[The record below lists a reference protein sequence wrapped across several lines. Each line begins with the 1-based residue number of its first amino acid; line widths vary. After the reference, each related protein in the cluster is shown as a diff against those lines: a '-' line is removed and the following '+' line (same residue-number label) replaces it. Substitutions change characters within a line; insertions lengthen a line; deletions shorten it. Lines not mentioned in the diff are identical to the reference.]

1 MISSQIYVRL
11 FRTFSLEKHKII
23 PKKVLISYHM
33 ISYLHI
39 LSKHVHILMYKLSEC
54 WRFHQFCARP
64 RLVDE
69 GKLSFRIICIFSA
82 TLLIS
87 CKSILFLVLWNRS
100 IPREIF
106 LYLVNVNQIPQAI
119 VFGVIEKRLKPSWI
133 LWSVSLSIHASL
145 FVVFFIRPKSNHCLA
160 LSLSQS
166 LCALVWIQIVV
177 FGLMDFSKIL
187 HQFVKIGKWISLR

>member
-1 MISSQIYVRL
+1 MSIYWCTSWVNVDVSINFVLGRDWLMKENWVFASFAFLVQTL
-11 FRTFSLEKHKII
+11 F
-23 PKKVLISYHM
+23 
-33 ISYLHI
+33 
-39 LSKHVHILMYKLSEC
+39 
-54 WRFHQFCARP
+54 
-64 RLVDE
+64 
-69 GKLSFRIICIFSA
+69 
-82 TLLIS
+82 IS
-87 CKSILFLVLWNRS
+87 CKSILFLWNSS

-106 LYLVNVNQIPQAI
+106 LILVNVNQIPLVI

-177 FGLMDFSKIL
+177 FGLMDFSNIL
-187 HQFVKIGKWISLR
+187 HKLSKLVKGFL